1 VLSSDRSARAAARVS
16 GTREPAHR
24 HVLRHYYYTGGRP
37 VQHHFWHAA
46 RTAAIGQGSSC
57 SCTGTSTSTGII
69 TSQLCRPRYQPL
81 RCQREE
87 IRAQEDATEAE
98 EEKEDD
104 DGEATDTDTS

>member
-1 VLSSDRSARAAARVS
+1 VS

-46 RTAAIGQGSSC
+46 RTTAIGQGNSC
-57 SCTGTSTSTGII
+57 GCTSTGTGTSI